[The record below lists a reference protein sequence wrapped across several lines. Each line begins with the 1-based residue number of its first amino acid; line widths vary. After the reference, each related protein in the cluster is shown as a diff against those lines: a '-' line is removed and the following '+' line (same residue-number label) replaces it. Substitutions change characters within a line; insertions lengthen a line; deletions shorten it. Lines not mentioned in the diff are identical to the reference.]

1 MRRRES
7 LAFERR
13 QVTRNRRDQGARVGL
28 PNPFADGR
36 LELVPGD
43 VQFTDVDGDVVT
55 LRPVSGDQVLWTSW
69 SRLGLCCMVWG
80 WMENLRFGHLN

>member
-7 LAFERR
+7 LAFEGR
-13 QVTRNRRDQGARVGL
+13 QVTRNHGARFGL
-28 PNPFADGR
+28 PNPFGDGGR